1 MCHVFNMNLFTKLYR
16 LLWLIIILL
25 LIFLDRQNPY
35 WVIATLLLL
44 IILSAIAV
52 LRFLE
57 SRNEWREYIDEESID
72 EDII

>member
-1 MCHVFNMNLFTKLYR
+1 MNLFTKIYR

-57 SRNEWREYIDEESID
+57 SRNEWRKYIDEESLD

>member
-1 MCHVFNMNLFTKLYR
+1 MCHVFNMNLFTKIYR
-16 LLWLIIILL
+16 LMWLIIILL

>member
-1 MCHVFNMNLFTKLYR
+1 MNLFTKLYR
-16 LLWLIIILL
+16 LLWLILILL

-57 SRNEWREYIDEESID
+57 SRNEWREYIDEESLD

>member
-1 MCHVFNMNLFTKLYR
+1 MNLFTKLYR
-16 LLWLIIILL
+16 LLWLILILL
-25 LIFLDRQNPY
+25 LIFLDRHNPY

-44 IILSAIAV
+44 LILSAIAV

-57 SRNEWREYIDEESID
+57 SRNEWREYIDEESLD

>member
-35 WVIATLLLL
+35 WVIATLVLL

-57 SRNEWREYIDEESID
+57 SRNEWREYIEEESVD

>member
-1 MCHVFNMNLFTKLYR
+1 MNLFTKLYR

-57 SRNEWREYIDEESID
+57 SRNEWRKYIDEESLD

>member
-16 LLWLIIILL
+16 LLWLIILL
-25 LIFLDRQNPY
+25 LVIFLDRQNPY
-35 WVIATLLLL
+35 WVIATLVLL

>member
-1 MCHVFNMNLFTKLYR
+1 MNLFTKLYR
-16 LLWLIIILL
+16 LLWIMLILL
-25 LIFLDRQNPY
+25 LIFLDRHNPY
-35 WVIATLLLL
+35 WVITTLLLL

-57 SRNEWREYIDEESID
+57 SRNEWREFIDEESLD

>member
-1 MCHVFNMNLFTKLYR
+1 M
-16 LLWLIIILL
+16 IIILL

-35 WVIATLLLL
+35 WVITTLLLL

-57 SRNEWREYIDEESID
+57 SRNEWREFIDEESID

>member
-1 MCHVFNMNLFTKLYR
+1 MNLFTKLYR

-25 LIFLDRQNPY
+25 LIFLDRQNLY

-57 SRNEWREYIDEESID
+57 SRNEWRKYIDEESLD

>member
-1 MCHVFNMNLFTKLYR
+1 MNLFTKLYR

-44 IILSAIAV
+44 IILSALAV

-57 SRNEWREYIDEESID
+57 SRNEWREYIDEESVD

>member
-1 MCHVFNMNLFTKLYR
+1 MNLFTKLYR

-44 IILSAIAV
+44 LILSAIAV

-57 SRNEWREYIDEESID
+57 SRNEWREYINEESLD

>member
-1 MCHVFNMNLFTKLYR
+1 MNLFTKLYR

-57 SRNEWREYIDEESID
+57 SRNEWREYIDEESLD

>member
-1 MCHVFNMNLFTKLYR
+1 MNIFTKLYR
-16 LLWLIIILL
+16 LLWLIIVLL

>member
-1 MCHVFNMNLFTKLYR
+1 MNLFTKLYR
-16 LLWLIIILL
+16 LLWLILILL
-25 LIFLDRQNPY
+25 LIFLDRQNLY

-44 IILSAIAV
+44 LILSAIAV

-57 SRNEWREYIDEESID
+57 SRNEWREYIEEESVD

>member
-1 MCHVFNMNLFTKLYR
+1 MNLFTKLYR
-16 LLWLIIILL
+16 LLWLILILL
-25 LIFLDRQNPY
+25 LIFLDRQNHY

-44 IILSAIAV
+44 LILSAIAV

-57 SRNEWREYIDEESID
+57 SRNEWREYIDEESVD

>member
-1 MCHVFNMNLFTKLYR
+1 MNLFTKLYR

-35 WVIATLLLL
+35 WVISTLVLL
-44 IILSAIAV
+44 ITLSAIAV

-57 SRNEWREYIDEESID
+57 SRNEWREYIDEESVD

>member
-1 MCHVFNMNLFTKLYR
+1 M
-16 LLWLIIILL
+16 WLIIILL

-44 IILSAIAV
+44 IILSAISV

>member
-1 MCHVFNMNLFTKLYR
+1 MNLFTKLYR
-16 LLWLIIILL
+16 LLWLILILL

-35 WVIATLLLL
+35 WVIGTLLLL
-44 IILSAIAV
+44 LILSAIAV

-57 SRNEWREYIDEESID
+57 SRNEWREYIDEESLD

>member
-1 MCHVFNMNLFTKLYR
+1 MNLFTKIYR

-57 SRNEWREYIDEESID
+57 SRNEWREYIDEESVD

>member
-1 MCHVFNMNLFTKLYR
+1 MNLFTKLYR
-16 LLWLIIILL
+16 LLWLILILL

-44 IILSAIAV
+44 LILSAIAV

-57 SRNEWREYIDEESID
+57 SRNEWREYINEESLD
-72 EDII
+72 EDIF

>member
-1 MCHVFNMNLFTKLYR
+1 MNLFTKLYR
-16 LLWLIIILL
+16 LLWLILILL
-25 LIFLDRQNPY
+25 LIFLDRQNLY

-44 IILSAIAV
+44 LILSAIAV

-57 SRNEWREYIDEESID
+57 SRNEWREYIDEESVD

>member
-1 MCHVFNMNLFTKLYR
+1 ML
-16 LLWLIIILL
+16 ILL
-25 LIFLDRQNPY
+25 LFFLDRHNPY
-35 WVIATLLLL
+35 WIIATLLLL

-57 SRNEWREYIDEESID
+57 NRNEWRQYIDEESLD

>member
-1 MCHVFNMNLFTKLYR
+1 MNLFTKLYR
-16 LLWLIIILL
+16 LLWMIIILL

-57 SRNEWREYIDEESID
+57 SRNEWREYIDEESVD

>member
-1 MCHVFNMNLFTKLYR
+1 MNLFTKLYR
-16 LLWLIIILL
+16 LLWMIIILL

-35 WVIATLLLL
+35 WVITTLLLL

-57 SRNEWREYIDEESID
+57 SRNEWREYIDEESVD

>member
-1 MCHVFNMNLFTKLYR
+1 MNLFTKLYR

-57 SRNEWREYIDEESID
+57 SRNEWREYINEESLD
-72 EDII
+72 EDIF

>member
-1 MCHVFNMNLFTKLYR
+1 MNLFTKLYR

-57 SRNEWREYIDEESID
+57 SRNAWREYIDEESVD